1 MSLFGTI
8 QLARNTLRADQIAIQ
23 VVGQNI
29 ANANTPGYI
38 REQVLLT
45 TGPTQHFGGLL
56 LGTGVQVEA
65 VIQKIDL
72 FLEERLRALEEEI
85 AELKKER

>member
-1 MSLFGTI
+1 MSLFSTI

-38 REQVLLT
+38 REQV
-45 TGPTQHFGGLL
+45 
-56 LGTGVQVEA
+56 
-65 VIQKIDL
+65 
-72 FLEERLRALEEEI
+72 R
-85 AELKKER
+85 